1 MDSLAPLDQ
10 DAESRGMLRLGTT
23 PAKLL
28 LAEIGVILKLTVFE
42 LQVHSFAIPWFAE
55 YIP

>member
-42 LQVHSFAIPWFAE
+42 LQVHSFAIP
-55 YIP
+55 